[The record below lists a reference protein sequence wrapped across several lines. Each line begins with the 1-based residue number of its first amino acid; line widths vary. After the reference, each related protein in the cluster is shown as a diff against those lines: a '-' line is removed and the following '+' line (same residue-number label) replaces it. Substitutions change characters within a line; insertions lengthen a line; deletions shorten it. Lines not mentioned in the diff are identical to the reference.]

1 MFDDFNDSRWIPNP
15 DPSVQTQKV
24 DPRLF
29 HTVAMR
35 GFPYKYDKEIIFT
48 YANSRTPGCYGWYSS
63 MKQCCPVGSP
73 YVTYDEPWQAFG
85 MNEIVLRYADIM
97 LIRAEALIELNE
109 NLEEAR
115 TLINEIRTR
124 AKNSMA
130 RIDYAEDFC
139 EISTYPESGWTQEY
153 ARQAVRFER
162 RLELAMEH
170 QRFFDLVRWGTAAD
184 VLNEFYRTEYWE
196 NPEPGDFRDDAG
208 NDTYYDGGGYVSYY
222 QTAHFEKGTHEYI
235 PIPFPQMNYVPG
247 LYTQNPHYN

>member
-1 MFDDFNDSRWIPNP
+1 
-15 DPSVQTQKV
+15 
-24 DPRLF
+24 
-29 HTVAMR
+29 MR

-130 RIDYAEDFC
+130 RIDYAEDF
-139 EISTYPESGWTQEY
+139 
-153 ARQAVRFER
+153 AK
-162 RLELAMEH
+162 
-170 QRFFDLVRWGTAAD
+170 
-184 VLNEFYRTEYWE
+184 
-196 NPEPGDFRDDAG
+196 FR
-208 NDTYYDGGGYVSYY
+208 
-222 QTAHFEKGTHEYI
+222 
-235 PIPFPQMNYVPG
+235 PIPRAAGRRNTPG
-247 LYTQNPHYN
+247 RPCASSVVWSWQWSTSDSSTWSAGVRQPTC